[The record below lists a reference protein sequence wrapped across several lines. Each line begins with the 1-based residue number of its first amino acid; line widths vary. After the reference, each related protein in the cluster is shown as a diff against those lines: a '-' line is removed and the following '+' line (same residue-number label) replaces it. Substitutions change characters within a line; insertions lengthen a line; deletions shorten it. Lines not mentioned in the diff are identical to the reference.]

1 MYISRPFWVAF
12 PTDGD
17 EDPGANK
24 AEHAQELAEK
34 QKKGAKLARV
44 GAGVRES
51 KVHNTEK
58 AMADDEY
65 SQEGSE

>member
-1 MYISRPFWVAF
+1 ML

-17 EDPGANK
+17 DDPGENK

-44 GAGVRES
+44 GRGVPRS
-51 KVHNTEK
+51 KLHDTK
-58 AMADDEY
+58 HAMADDEY
-65 SQEGSE
+65 SPAGSE

>member
-1 MYISRPFWVAF
+1 MTF

-44 GAGVRES
+44 GAGVRGS
-51 KVHNTEK
+51 KVHNTKK